1 MKRSELSAAKVARS
15 VLMGR
20 DRSNAISLPTT
31 LGQQATQ
38 KALEQGIQQGMQ
50 QDKQETALRMLEKKL
65 DIQLIA
71 EVTKLSQK
79 EIRLLLK
86 KKNH

>member
-1 MKRSELSAAKVARS
+1 MKRSERSAAKVARS

-38 KALEQGIQQGMQ
+38 RAFEQGIQ

-79 EIRLLLK
+79 EIRSLLK

>member
-1 MKRSELSAAKVARS
+1 M
-15 VLMGR
+15 
-20 DRSNAISLPTT
+20 T

-38 KALEQGIQQGMQ
+38 RAFEQGIQ

-86 KKNH
+86 KNNH